1 MKTMMK
7 ALVYEGPS
15 SMNIREQPLPV
26 PGEDEVLIQ
35 VAKAGI
41 CGSELSGYLGHNS
54 LRKPPLV
61 MGHEFSGTIVQ
72 VGKRVQ
78 SFQGGERVTV
88 NPLFTCG
95 QCADCLSGKQQL
107 CGSRKLIGAHRP
119 GAFAEYVAVP
129 FVNVHTLP
137 DVVSF
142 DEGALTEPLA
152 CALHV
157 CRLLQLKPETRLLIT
172 GAGPIG
178 LFILTAAQAHGL
190 KNIIVT
196 DINPERLEAVKVL
209 GGIGIPALTPDEIRP
224 GSFDAAVDAVGIQ
237 ATRLQCVRS
246 LKAGGRLVF
255 TGLHEAEATL
265 PINEIIRSEIKMTG
279 AFAYSPGDFEI
290 SLKWIGEGR
299 SSLLPWTI
307 TARLEEGDACF
318 KKLIHNPGA
327 IAKILL
333 DMEGL

>member
-1 MKTMMK
+1 MKTSMQ

-15 SMNIREQPLPV
+15 IMNMREQPIPV
-26 PGEDEVLIQ
+26 PAEDEVLIQ

-54 LRKPPLV
+54 LRKPPLI
-61 MGHEFSGTIVQ
+61 MGHEFSGTVVQ
-72 VGKRVQ
+72 AGERVRG
-78 SFQGGERVTV
+78 FRGGERVTV
-88 NPLFTCG
+88 NPLFSCG

-107 CGSRKLIGAHRP
+107 CGSRKLVGAHRP
-119 GAFAEYVAVP
+119 GAFAEFVAVP
-129 FVNVHTLP
+129 AVNVYTLP
-137 DVVSF
+137 EGVSF

-157 CRLLQLKPETRLLIT
+157 CRMLKLTPEIRLLIT

-178 LFILTAAQAHGL
+178 LFILTAAKAYGL

-196 DINPERLEAVKVL
+196 DINDERLKAVEAL
-209 GGIGIPALTPDEIRP
+209 GGIGISALAPDEIRP

-237 ATRLQCVRS
+237 ATRAQCVRA
-246 LKAGGRLVF
+246 LKPGGRLVF
-255 TGLHEAEATL
+255 TGLHEAEALL
-265 PINEIIRSEIKMTG
+265 PINEIIRSEIQMTG
-279 AFAYSPGDFEI
+279 AFAYSPGDFEV

-299 SSLLPWTI
+299 ASLLPWTT
-307 TARLEEGDACF
+307 TAKLEEGGACF
-318 KKLIHNPGA
+318 EKLIHNPGA